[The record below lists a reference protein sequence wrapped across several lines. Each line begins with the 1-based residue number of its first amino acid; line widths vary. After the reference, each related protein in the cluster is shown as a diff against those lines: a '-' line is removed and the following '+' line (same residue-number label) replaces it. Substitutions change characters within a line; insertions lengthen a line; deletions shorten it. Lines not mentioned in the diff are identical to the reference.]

1 MEKSIM
7 KLATKIGIL
16 FLFLILSSG
25 CYKDVEFVELESANI
40 KVEDN
45 VGVINLFVKISN
57 PNFYSIQ
64 IVESDVDIYL
74 NGTHLGLVS
83 NKQDI
88 KLPANSE
95 TVIELP
101 IEVNILDLILN
112 VPNIWNLFKSND
124 VTYKIEGTIVGKVL
138 FGQKE
143 FQISEEKNISI
154 K

>member
-1 MEKSIM
+1 M